1 MAKLNINNEIKKVE
15 DRLQHAIK
23 SSDQTLEDA
32 AFHLLS
38 SGGKRVRPVFV
49 ILSSQFGDSKDTSEN
64 TYRVAVALELIHMAT
79 LVHDD
84 VIDKSDKRRGRPT
97 ISKKWDQ
104 TIAILTGNFLLALG
118 LQHLSEIK
126 DSRVHNIISKSI
138 VDVCKGELFQF
149 QDQFNSDQNITNYLR
164 RINRK
169 TALLIQLATEVGAL
183 TSNASDEVVRKLKM
197 IGHYIGMSFQI
208 IDDVLDFTSSEKKL
222 GKPVGS
228 DLMNGHITL
237 PVLLEMR
244 KDQAFKQK
252 VADLNPESPQSAFDE
267 CIETIRTSQSIE
279 ESKVISEKYLN
290 KAIKLID
297 ELEDNPNKAL
307 FRKLIKKMGSRNK

>member
-1 MAKLNINNEIKKVE
+1 MNLPFEDNTFDYVTVGFGLRNVPDYLGALKEMHRVLKPGGKVVCLETSQPTLPVFKQVYSLYFKFVMPIFGKMFAKSKEEYEWLQQSTFNFPDKQTLKRLFFEAGLNDIKVRSFTGGVAAMHLGYKEKILPKVINVAKLNINNEIKKVE

-104 TIAILTGNFLLALG
+104 TTAILTGNFYLL
-118 LQHLSEIK
+118 
-126 DSRVHNIISKSI
+126 
-138 VDVCKGELFQF
+138 
-149 QDQFNSDQNITNYLR
+149 
-164 RINRK
+164 
-169 TALLIQLATEVGAL
+169 
-183 TSNASDEVVRKLKM
+183 
-197 IGHYIGMSFQI
+197 
-208 IDDVLDFTSSEKKL
+208 
-222 GKPVGS
+222 
-228 DLMNGHITL
+228 
-237 PVLLEMR
+237 
-244 KDQAFKQK
+244 
-252 VADLNPESPQSAFDE
+252 
-267 CIETIRTSQSIE
+267 
-279 ESKVISEKYLN
+279 
-290 KAIKLID
+290 
-297 ELEDNPNKAL
+297 
-307 FRKLIKKMGSRNK
+307 